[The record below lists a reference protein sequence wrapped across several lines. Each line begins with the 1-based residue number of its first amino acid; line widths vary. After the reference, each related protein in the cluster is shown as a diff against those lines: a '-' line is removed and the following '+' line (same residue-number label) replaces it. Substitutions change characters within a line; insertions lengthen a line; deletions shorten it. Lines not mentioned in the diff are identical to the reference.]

1 MNTAADIEQ
10 LVAHFQPGDTVFI
23 PGSAGEPSELTEM
36 LVNNPDHSLPALSR
50 VSTLAIF
57 AILKQSAKW
66 RCFLCKVI
74 FAKTTKKAG

>member
-36 LVNNPDHSLPALSR
+36 LVNNPDLAPGVTFITSFLSPTTSLVKSLNTNPM
-50 VSTLAIF
+50 
-57 AILKQSAKW
+57 
-66 RCFLCKVI
+66 
-74 FAKTTKKAG
+74 